1 MGKFATK
8 FVSQKFFYYYNPTI
22 HLYGKFP
29 HLVSFC
35 KLIPQMGPFWKNFR
49 HGVVLYVVCMDFAWK
64 TQASMASSWAQD
76 TWMATRC
83 CCWRFQ
89 VEERPAGEV
98 GDFEPVLKS
107 QLWLAISK
115 ATNVG
120 CRGTEATEAISEA
133 LNEAAAAGSRQQDR
147 RLGEFPKPPIG
158 TAVCFA

>member
-1 MGKFATK
+1 MVLGAPN
-8 FVSQKFFYYYNPTI
+8 FFK
-22 HLYGKFP
+22 LSGGKFP
-29 HLVSFC
+29 HLVFFC

-49 HGVVLYVVCMDFAWK
+49 HGVVLYVVCMDFEWK